1 MSRSG
6 EIHASVNNGPITV
19 PPDAIVP
26 TWLAAWPRNVGN
38 ATLLI
43 QQLTDLA
50 DQQGVAVL
58 LHARS
63 KNVAKFYLRF
73 GFVGTGKR
81 CLEMVRLPSAAA
93 AHLQ

>member
-1 MSRSG
+1 M
-6 EIHASVNNGPITV
+6 
-19 PPDAIVP
+19 P
-26 TWLAAWPRNVGN
+26 TWLAAWPRHVGN

-50 DQQGVAVL
+50 DQRGLAVL

-63 KNVAKFYLRF
+63 QDVAKYYLRF

-81 CLEMVRLPSAAA
+81 RLEMVRLPAPQPASGN
-93 AHLQ
+93 LQ